1 MTRARILLLLVAAL
15 AVASCGPKKP
25 ETVVLAKGTPVR
37 LMLLAELHAGQAE
50 EGQVVP
56 LMVAEDVRD
65 AKGRIL
71 LRKGEPASA
80 RVARSR
86 GAGALSGLI
95 NQPARL
101 SILLDQTKAAD
112 GTQVL
117 LSAEPS
123 GKRDA
128 EYAFTRSNTGYPRAW
143 EQALGDDRRELLQR
157 LVEMIAENRGG
168 NLAND
173 PASDELV
180 RQLAD
185 RLGLT
190 GTQALAAKGELDK
203 ATGLLGQIA
212 NGNVNPSLLASA
224 GLSTVTALVELTK
237 LASFATD
244 RLSGMLKGRTIRAHF
259 GTELTA
265 YVAQDARVVPQ
276 EPPRER

>member
-1 MTRARILLLLVAAL
+1 MIRRLAPALCLLAA
-15 AVASCGPKKP
+15 ASCAPKRP
-25 ETVVLAKGTPVR
+25 EKVVLARGTPVR
-37 LMLLAELHAGQAE
+37 LMLLAEVHAGQAD

-56 LMVAEDVRD
+56 LMVLEDKKD
-65 AKGRIL
+65 PSGRIL
-71 LRKGEPASA
+71 LRRGEPAQA

-101 SILLDQTKAAD
+101 SIVLDQTKAAD

-117 LSAEPS
+117 LSADPS
-123 GKRDA
+123 GRRDA
-128 EYAFTRSNTGYPRAW
+128 EYAFTRDNTGYPRVW
-143 EQALGDDRRELLQR
+143 EQALNDERRELLQR
-157 LVEMIAENRGG
+157 LAEMLAENRGG

-173 PASDELV
+173 PASSELV

-190 GTQALAAKGELDK
+190 GTQALAARGELEK

-212 NGNVNPSLLASA
+212 NGDVNPNLLLSA
-224 GLSTVTALVELTK
+224 GLHTVAAVTELTK
-237 LASFATD
+237 LAAFVGD
-244 RLSGMLKGRTIRAHF
+244 RLGGVFRGRTIRAHI

-265 YVAQDARVVPQ
+265 YVAKDAEVVPQ
-276 EPPRER
+276 DPPKDP